1 MDEDNEENTFIDFN
15 PNDFIIR
22 ISPVMENGE
31 WNGEINVGQVTTGE
45 NTLRDNDYA
54 HLSILTD
61 MLICAIP
68 LIEKDDAIRKELF
81 KLVEE
86 QFGEDKPRV
95 TERKGN
101 VLKVNF

>member
-1 MDEDNEENTFIDFN
+1 MDDDDDQSFINFD

-31 WNGEINVGQVTTGE
+31 WNGEINVGQVSTGE
-45 NTLRDNDYA
+45 NTLKDTDYA
-54 HLSILTD
+54 HLSVLTE

-68 LIEKDDAIRKELF
+68 LIEKDAAIRKELF
-81 KLVEE
+81 RLAEE
-86 QFGEDKPRV
+86 GFGEHRPRV